1 MGGKSGGGA
10 RSPQIAPNTLN
21 SAQKLKVLDL
31 ISSGEISGFIHGNDY
46 PLKSVYLNDTP
57 VQNDDGSMNHSG
69 VQFEFN
75 RGTLEQDYLPSSTS
89 VDNSISVGVQVEKN
103 TPITRTIT
111 NQQVTS
117 VRVTVGVDA
126 LMFTTQ
132 TGDQWPAAA
141 EMSIQIL
148 KNGNVF
154 TSQHMGLWEKGNKPF
169 YQDFVFN
176 NLPEAP
182 FDIRCVR
189 ILEDS
194 TDDMLKNKTYFF
206 SYVESVDAKFR
217 MPGSAVAMLQI
228 DSQQFGSN
236 NPARNYG
243 VKGCVV
249 QVPSNYDPVNR
260 TYTGLW
266 DRLFKPAYTNNPAWV
281 LYDVL
286 TADECLGEKFSDY
299 RIDIDRLYELSK
311 YCDGLVD
318 DGAGGKE
325 PRFVCNI
332 VMFGDGAPTVLDNI
346 CSIFRGTYSSANNHF
361 TVQFDQ
367 KSDPVAVYNNSS
379 VENGEFNYSYVPSTE
394 LFNQIKVEYIDKD
407 DGYRTKVDEVSDESN
422 IAKYG
427 LRSTSITAFG
437 TTKRSYALRCAKW
450 NLVTALTE
458 NETVTF
464 VLGAAGIR
472 HEQHDIIK
480 IADNDYAGAQI
491 GGRIESVNGNT
502 ITVDRELKNV
512 KEFMINIDG
521 SVQTFQVIKAIDIK
535 TYQLDSI
542 VNAVD
547 YVQFVATLNNL
558 EPRLFRCIHIEEDSE
573 INKYTVTAIKHNPQK
588 EVIVDKGAEYI
599 EGNHSVLN
607 SLPHLSNGLVTTEG
621 KFIILRWDSLETAG
635 SKNKYIVN
643 LYKGSDFYQKFE
655 TEETFVK
662 LENLPQGNYTAKIRA
677 VNEAGQYSA
686 ELVIAFSTTYEI
698 SGMRFTPIVFGIRL
712 NWEVPEIL
720 TADAHTEIWYAKEDN
735 REIAIQL
742 AKMPYPQNT
751 YTLNGLS
758 IGETYYFWFRLVD
771 INGNQGE
778 FTRSIKAQSSQD
790 SDDILGYLKGKITE
804 TELGDDVI
812 NGIIKDVLNDQE
824 FKDKVDSI
832 IKESDVVLAINK
844 RIADSESELQVLA
857 LTQVSANHAQT
868 AQTTLVNAK
877 TDDNTA
883 QIQIINLAETSSN
896 HANASMIS
904 TISVEAGD
912 NKVSIAE
919 IAKVAADVDG
929 KVEATYS
936 LTANANGK
944 ITGFKFGTNGEQS
957 VFNIM
962 ADSFVLS
969 NEVNGEVVTPF
980 IWSQNKLALDGDL
993 IATGT
998 IKGDALIAGS
1008 TINAPNIF
1016 GGQLNIGNGS
1026 FKVATNGA
1034 LSIGDGNF
1042 TVSPQGNLYANSGY
1056 FGGIIEASEIK
1067 GDVVRVAHVTIDS
1080 QGFGRFVIQ
1089 PENFDRVVV
1098 INNLS
1103 IMTGFHIAP
1112 VNEAPRSY
1120 SFRALIRYN
1129 NTNSNVI
1136 SNSYLYHKDTSS
1148 NYYMIPPKV
1157 VTYEANIPK
1166 GQTVIIEIQ
1175 GGNDIGRVSGD
1186 YRNANVF
1193 QGNCQLLLFKGKV
1206 Q

>member
-57 VQNDDGSMNHSG
+57 VQNDDGSMNHAG

-89 VDNSISVGVQVEKN
+89 VDNSISVGVEVKKN
-103 TPITRTIT
+103 TPITRTVT

-132 TGDQWPAAA
+132 TGDQWPAAVG
-141 EMSIQIL
+141 MHVQII
-148 KNGNVF
+148 KDGKEF
-154 TSQHMGLWEKGNKPF
+154 ASQPMGMFEKGNKPF
-169 YQDFVFN
+169 YMDLVFQN
-176 NLPEAP
+176 VPQAP

-189 ILEDS
+189 VTEDS
-194 TDDMLKNKTYFF
+194 MDDMLKNKTYFF

-236 NPARNYG
+236 NPTRNYG

-249 QVPSNYDPVNR
+249 QVPSNYDPINR

-325 PRFVCNI
+325 PRFVCNM
-332 VMFGDGAPTVLDNI
+332 VLFGGDASTVLDNI
-346 CSIFRGTYSSANNHF
+346 CSIFFGTYSDANNQF
-361 TVQFDQ
+361 TVQYDQ

-379 VENGEFNYSYVPSTE
+379 VENGEFNYSYVPATE
-394 LFNQIKVEYIDKD
+394 LYNHVKYEYIDEN
-407 DGYRTKVDEVSDESN
+407 DGYRTKIDEVSDEAN
-422 IAKYG
+422 IAMYG
-427 LRSTSITAFG
+427 LRSISITAFG
-437 TTKRSYALRCAKW
+437 CTTSSQARRCALRF
-450 NLVTALTE
+450 LITSLTE
-458 NETVTF
+458 NETSTF

-472 HEQHDIIK
+472 HEQHDIVK
-480 IADNDYAGAQI
+480 LADNNYAGAQI
-491 GGRIESVNGNT
+491 GGRIDSVDGNT

-521 SVQTFQVIKAIDIK
+521 SVKTFQVIKTIDAK

-588 EVIVDKGAEYI
+588 EAIVDKGAEYI
-599 EGNHSVLN
+599 EGNHSILN

-758 IGETYYFWFRLVD
+758 IGEAYYFWFRLVD

-778 FTRSIKAQSSQD
+778 FTRAIKAQSSQD

-804 TELGDDVI
+804 TELGDDVV

-912 NKVSIAE
+912 NKASIAE

-957 VFNIM
+957 IFNIM

-998 IKGDALIAGS
+998 IKGEALIAGS

-1026 FKVATNGA
+1026 FKVASNGA

-1042 TVSPQGNLYANSGY
+1042 TVSPQGNLHANNGY
-1056 FGGIIEASEIK
+1056 FGGVIEASEIK
-1067 GDVVRVAHVTIDS
+1067 GDVVRVIPVSINA
-1080 QGFGRFVIQ
+1080 QGQGRVVIQ
-1089 PENFDRVVV
+1089 PENFDRVLI

-1103 IMTGFHIAP
+1103 IMTGFYTAP
-1112 VNEAPRSY
+1112 VGSPRIESYRSLMRHNGNESSIVSSSY
-1120 SFRALIRYN
+1120 AFYRDA
-1129 NTNSNVI
+1129 
-1136 SNSYLYHKDTSS
+1136 TSIH
-1148 NYYMIPPKV
+1148 YMIPPKV
-1157 VTYEANIPK
+1157 VAYERNILK
-1166 GQTVIIEIQ
+1166 GETVVFEIQ
-1175 GGNDIGRVSGD
+1175 GGTSIGEIVPGS
-1186 YRNANVF
+1186 YRNSNIF
-1193 QGNCQLLLFKGKV
+1193 QGNCQLLLFKGKI
-1206 Q
+1206 